1 MLSPMQHKKI
11 AASLFSALKSGKALT
26 PITETHPGI
35 SIDDAYKISL
45 AFLDLRVVKNNEKI
59 ANVANLMV
67 NDDVITI
74 NVEKSDWSSHLNFSI
89 AYFERIEDYE
99 TCIEINNILKGL

>member
-1 MLSPMQHKKI
+1 MQHKKI

-59 ANVANLMV
+59 VGKKIGVTSKAVQDMLGV
-67 NDDVITI
+67 
-74 NVEKSDWSSHLNFSI
+74 F
-89 AYFERIEDYE
+89 
-99 TCIEINNILKGL
+99 